1 MDSPWFRLVLAILA
15 TWRVTHLLA
24 YEDGPGDFLVKLRS
38 RLGTGILGQ
47 LMDCFQCLSLWV
59 AAPLAFAIARG
70 PLEWGLAWL
79 ALSGAACLLERL
91 TREPVRIQEL
101 PASKGDDDGVLWSEA
116 SGRAESTGEDRPAGL
131 SRSSGTTDA
140 GR

>member
-1 MDSPWFRLVLAILA
+1 MDSPWLRLVLAILA

-24 YEDGPGDFLVKLRS
+24 YEDGPGDVLVKLRAS
-38 RLGTGILGQ
+38 LGTSILGQ

-70 PLEWGLAWL
+70 PLEWVLAWL
-79 ALSGAACLLERL
+79 ALSGAACVLERL

-101 PASKGDDDGVLWSEA
+101 PALKGENDGVLRSEA
-116 SGRAESTGEDRPAGL
+116 SGLAESTSESHPAGHPG
-131 SRSSGTTDA
+131 SAGSTDPA
-140 GR
+140 R

>member
-24 YEDGPGDFLVKLRS
+24 YEDGPGDVLVKLRTHV
-38 RLGTGILGQ
+38 GTGFLAQ

-59 AAPLAFAIARG
+59 AAPLAFAVARG
-70 PLEWGLAWL
+70 PLEWALVWL
-79 ALSGAACLLERL
+79 ALSGGACVLERL

-101 PASKGDDDGVLWSEA
+101 PPLKGEHDGVLWPEA
-116 SGRAESTGEDRPAGL
+116 SGRTESTSEEHPAGHP
-131 SRSSGTTDA
+131 RNGGKTDP